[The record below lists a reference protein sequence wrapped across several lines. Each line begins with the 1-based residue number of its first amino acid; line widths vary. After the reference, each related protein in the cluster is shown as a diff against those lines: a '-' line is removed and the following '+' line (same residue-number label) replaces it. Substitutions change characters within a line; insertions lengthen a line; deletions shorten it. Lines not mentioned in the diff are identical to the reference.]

1 MRAWGGPFDITLD
14 FGYRADPEIEPATQA
29 RLTMSWEHAAATV
42 KVLKAL
48 VDGYEEQAGTLPDLE
63 NLRID
68 DEEESK

>member
-1 MRAWGGPFDITLD
+1 
-14 FGYRADPEIEPATQA
+14 
-29 RLTMSWEHAAATV
+29 
-42 KVLKAL
+42 L